1 MKVSSML
8 AVALVLALG
17 GAGCGRAG
25 AAPPATAGDS
35 RGGDDEAAAGRELL
49 ELGLA
54 FARAGD
60 SVRGEQY
67 LSAALEAGT
76 DPNQALLPLM
86 QLCIKAGR
94 FEAAAQYGEAYQRDV
109 QAKREL
115 AMLLSGLYIALDQDE
130 KAIKQL
136 EQVAS
141 DYPELALAH
150 LLLGRLLR
158 QKERDL
164 EQADV
169 HFRGYLRL
177 EPDGVYAREAR
188 ASLLKRLR
196 DAQPLPRVGPDQAP
210 GPALEP
216 N

>member
-1 MKVSSML
+1 MSYFSKYGAL
-8 AVALVLALG
+8 AVLMLALG
-17 GAGCGRAG
+17 SVGCNRA
-25 AAPPATAGDS
+25 ADEPPATASGLSD
-35 RGGDDEAAAGRELL
+35 RDDAAAGRELV
-49 ELGLA
+49 ELGLE
-54 FARAGD
+54 FARVGD

-67 LSAALEAGT
+67 LSAALEAGA
-76 DPNQALLPLM
+76 DPNRALLPLM

-94 FEAAAQYGEAYQRDV
+94 FEAAAQYGEAYQGDV
-109 QAKREL
+109 LAKREL
-115 AMLLSGLYIALDQDE
+115 AMLLSGLYITLDQDE

-141 DYPELALAH
+141 EYPELALAH

-177 EPDGVYAREAR
+177 EPDGIYAREAR
-188 ASLLKRLR
+188 ASLLKRLTDTEQLPSV
-196 DAQPLPRVGPDQAP
+196 DA
-210 GPALEP
+210 